1 MFIKDLVM
9 WRHYNVILEN
19 SDIITRPWQRLAISD
34 NLKLLSSYVI
44 WYILVLN
51 IKGKVNK
58 IAINPVIGQMLLV
71 WGSCWGRCTTT
82 ILHDKDDEDYNQ
94 PTKST
99 L

>member
-19 SDIITRPWQRLAISD
+19 SDITTRPWQRLAISD
-34 NLKLLSSYVI
+34 NLKLLNSYVI

-51 IKGKVNK
+51 IKGKVST
-58 IAINPVIGQMLLV
+58 IAINYVIGQMLLV
-71 WGSCWGRCTTT
+71 WCSCWGRCTTT

-94 PTKST
+94 PT